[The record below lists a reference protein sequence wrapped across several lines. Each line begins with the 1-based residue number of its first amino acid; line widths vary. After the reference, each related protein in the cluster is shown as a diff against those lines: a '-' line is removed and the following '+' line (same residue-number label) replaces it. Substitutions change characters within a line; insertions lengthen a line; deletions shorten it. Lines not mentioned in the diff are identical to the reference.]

1 METTTTQ
8 TSSEKVMQ
16 DLKVLVR
23 DGEELL
29 KAGANELGEKGQ
41 EMRERLSSAVESA
54 KDMCQRLEEKA
65 ADTARVADRAIR
77 EHPYQALGI
86 AFGIGLLIGVL
97 ATRK

>member
-8 TSSEKVMQ
+8 PNSEKVMQ

-29 KAGANELGEKGQ
+29 KAGASELGEKGH
-41 EMRERLSSAVESA
+41 EMRVRLQSAVESA
-54 KDMCQRLEEKA
+54 RAMCHRLEEKA
-65 ADTARVADRAIR
+65 AASAKAADKAIR
-77 EHPYQALGI
+77 EHPYQAIGV

>member
-8 TSSEKVMQ
+8 TNSEKVMQ

-29 KAGANELGEKGQ
+29 KAGASELGEKGH
-41 EMRERLSSAVESA
+41 ELRVRLQASVESA
-54 KDMCQRLEEKA
+54 KAMCHRLEEKTAASAKA
-65 ADTARVADRAIR
+65 ADKAIR
-77 EHPYQALGI
+77 EHPYQAIGV
-86 AFGIGLLIGVL
+86 AFGVGLLIGVL